1 MNQRMKKLPAA
12 VGVALLGLGLAA
24 SAQAA
29 TYVVTTQGNGLN
41 ANQQARLQAAG
52 GTIKSHLPQIGVA
65 IVESDAPGFAAAAGA
80 IGGLASVTRDVRLQF
95 EIPEDLTIA
104 GGAIG
109 PDYANPPGSG
119 DNDIRFEL
127 QWGAK
132 AIDMAGAWNA
142 GYRGAGATIA
152 VLDSGIACLH
162 PDIAPNLDLARS
174 VSFVPGEGVCRAL
187 VGGFNHGTH
196 VAGIAAAA
204 DNGIGTIGVAP
215 EARIIAVKV
224 LSEVSG
230 SGDFAGIIQGIVHA
244 TDAGANVINM
254 SLGVTGGLPVGG
266 AEIAALVNATKRA
279 TQYARGKGVLVVAS
293 AGNDARD
300 MDHDANVMPFPGGLP
315 NVVTVAATAPDAWCL
330 DLAGADLD
338 LPASYTNYG
347 QSEVDFAAPGGD
359 FDSVVE
365 TLCVVGGVVQPA
377 WVFDGVFAP
386 GGYAISGGSLFAS
399 YSWAGGTSMAAP
411 HVSGVAAL
419 LYGKYPGIKPAQ
431 VEALLRQSADDLG
444 KPGKDDYYGAGRV
457 NAAAAVSR

>member
-1 MNQRMKKLPAA
+1 MNQRNRLSLML
-12 VGVALLGLGLAA
+12 GVAASGLVMAA

-29 TYVVTTQGNGLN
+29 TYVVAANGNGLS
-41 ANQQARLQAAG
+41 AQQQQSISAAG
-52 GTIKSHLPQIGVA
+52 GRITAHLPQIGVA
-65 IVESDAPGFAAAAGA
+65 IVESDAAGFAAAASA
-80 IGGLASVTRDVRLQF
+80 IPGLASVTADVRLQF
-95 EIPEDLTIA
+95 DIPDHLSITDGE
-104 GGAIG
+104 IG

-119 DNDIRFEL
+119 DNDVRFEL

-132 AIDMAGAWNA
+132 AIDFAGAWNA
-142 GYRGAGATIA
+142 GWRGDGATIA

-162 PDIAPNLDLARS
+162 PDIAPNLDLAS
-174 VSFVPGEGVCRAL
+174 STSFVPGEGVCRAL

-196 VAGIAAAA
+196 VAGIAAAP

-224 LSEVSG
+224 LSEFTG

-254 SLGVTGGLPVGG
+254 SLGVQGGLPVGG

-279 TQYARGKGVLVVAS
+279 TQYARKQGVLVVAS

-300 MDHDANVMPFPGGLP
+300 MDHDANVMPFPAGLP
-315 NVVTVAATAPDAWCL
+315 GVLAVSATAPDAWGL

-347 QSEVDFAAPGGD
+347 RSEVGLAAPGGD
-359 FDSVVE
+359 FDSEVE
-365 TLCVVGGVVQPA
+365 SLCIVGGVANPC

-386 GGYAISGGSLFAS
+386 GGYAIQGGQVFAS

-419 LYGKYPGIKPAQ
+419 VYGKYPGIKPAQ
-431 VEALLRQSADDLG
+431 VESILRRTADDLG
-444 KPGKDDYYGAGRV
+444 QPGNDPFYGAGRV
-457 NAAAAVSR
+457 NAAAAVAN